1 MPHEKTIYII
11 LGPTASGKTVVA
23 IELARFF
30 KTSIISADSRQCF
43 RELNIGVA
51 KPTEEELAAV
61 PHFFINNLSITE
73 EVNAR
78 LFEESALAFTQKIFA
93 KKNVAVMAGGTGL
106 YIKAFCEGIDS
117 MPEIDPGIREKL
129 RNDFSKNGIEW
140 LQDEVKKKDTLFWQQ
155 AEQDNPQRLLRAL
168 EIWESTGVSILN
180 FYKNKKVERDFNII
194 KIGLEIP
201 MPALYE
207 RINKRV
213 DKMMQAGLLQEAE
226 TLLPYRHY
234 AALQT
239 VGYKELF
246 EYMDG
251 TYSLEEAIEKIK
263 QHTRNYAKRQM
274 TWFKKDKDIHWFR
287 GDKQIENFNFANFV
301 INFRPTL
308 L

>member
-1 MPHEKTIYII
+1 MPHEKIVYII
-11 LGPTASGKTVVA
+11 LGPTASGKTAVA
-23 IELARFF
+23 IELARYF

-51 KPTEEELAAV
+51 KPTVEELAAV

-93 KKNVAVMAGGTGL
+93 KSNTAVMAGGTGL
-106 YIKAFCEGIDS
+106 YIKAFCEGMDS

-129 RNDFSKNGIEW
+129 RNDFSKNGIQW
-140 LQDEVKKKDTLFWQQ
+140 LQDEVQKKDTAFWKQS
-155 AEQDNPQRLLRAL
+155 EQHNPQRLLRAL
-168 EIWESTGVSILN
+168 EIWESTGISIID
-180 FYKNKKVERDFNII
+180 FQKNKKTHRDFNII

-213 DKMMQAGLLQEAE
+213 DLMMQQGLLYEVE
-226 TLLPYRHY
+226 NLLPYRNC

-251 TYSLEEAIEKIK
+251 NYSIDLAVEKIK

-274 TWFKKDKDIHWFR
+274 TWFKRDKDIQWQNGNTPF
-287 GDKQIENFNFANFV
+287 DCSAF
-301 INFRPTL
+301 L
-308 L
+308 

>member
-1 MPHEKTIYII
+1 MPREKTMYII
-11 LGPTASGKTVVA
+11 LGPTASGKTAVA
-23 IELARFF
+23 IELARFLN
-30 KTSIISADSRQCF
+30 TSIISADSRQCF

-51 KPTEEELAAV
+51 KPTAEELALV

-78 LFEESALAFTQKIFA
+78 LFEESALAFTQKIWQENDTA
-93 KKNVAVMAGGTGL
+93 IMAGGTGL
-106 YIKAFCEGIDS
+106 YIKAFCEGMDS
-117 MPEIDPGIREKL
+117 MPEVEKEIREKL

-140 LQDEVKKKDTLFWQQ
+140 LQDEVQKKDPDFWLQ

-168 EIWESTGVSILN
+168 EIWESTGTSILD
-180 FYKNKKVERDFNII
+180 FQKNKKVHRDFKII
-194 KIGLEIP
+194 KIGFEIP

-213 DKMMQAGLLQEAE
+213 DKMMIAGLLSEVE
-226 TLLPYRHY
+226 NLLPYRNC

-246 EYMDG
+246 EYLDG
-251 TYSLEEAIEKIK
+251 KYSLEKAIEKIK

-274 TWFKKDKDIHWFR
+274 TWFKRDKEIQWQNGNARLDF
-287 GDKQIENFNFANFV
+287 FN
-301 INFRPTL
+301 IQL
-308 L
+308 DS